1 MNGKKRKEKYI
12 NLRCETNRTKHV
24 HIAVVSP
31 LSTLTHVLLILIW
44 LHPFVRLI
52 ILDFGF

>member
-44 LHPFVRLI
+44 LHHLH
-52 ILDFGF
+52 G